1 MTNQAKAIDVVDAV
15 VYSDTVQTIDDL
27 FTRWEGDD
35 EAAMSIYLSL
45 KVVIKTI
52 EDELGIEPVEVAIE

>member
-27 FTRWEGDD
+27 FARWEGDD

-52 EDELGIEPVEVAIE
+52 EDELGIQPVEVVIE

>member
-52 EDELGIEPVEVAIE
+52 EDELGIQPVEVVIE